1 MAIGDFLDK
10 LKPGERTEPEKFLAL
25 ELTDDVV
32 AAATWHV
39 AEEKTEIVSLGT
51 PVEWDSEKATTA
63 DLVQAVD
70 ATVSS
75 AIEGLVTEPDKVI
88 FGVPHGWT
96 DAEGIVTAK
105 RDMLRKVC
113 RELDL
118 KPLGFV
124 VVTDS
129 VLSYLKMQEGTPT
142 TSILIQVTGGE
153 IVTLLVR
160 LGRIEATEVVGRSD
174 DVVADVE
181 EGISRFP
188 DVDNLPSRIVVF
200 NSMHN
205 LDDVVQNLMGNDWN
219 SKFKFL
225 HIPKIEAL
233 AKDVVIRSIALAGG
247 REVAKSIGFSVAE
260 EKETSREPG
269 TTILPVPKK
278 EEKIDKAAE
287 QEEDA
292 DIPAKKV
299 AIPHP
304 VAESD
309 VVPVEDMDSFGF
321 TVGGPSLPAPVEAA
335 EEISPVAAMD
345 PEDEMTP
352 DTAAPTEPNDNLATD
367 SSQDIAHPH
376 RSFLQFPSFSRVA
389 LLVKKI
395 RLPNLSLGSIPR
407 LPFVGVG
414 IAMLVVIATAG
425 AAIWFLPKA
434 SVVVTATP
442 KDLPQTAQITLS
454 QSGSAVDPTTNTIP
468 ATVISQPES
477 GSQTIETTGKKIVG
491 TPAKGTVTVYNNSA
505 LAKTFAAGT
514 VLSVGSLKYTFDSA
528 VTVAS
533 ASSSSSTPGVTTITA
548 GKASGSVTAA
558 TIGDASNQPA
568 GTQFTIASFSKDTY
582 FAQNDTVIG
591 GGTSQE
597 VQVVAKADMDSL
609 VKALTDQLVGEA
621 QSSLQSSTGNGVG
634 IYVVP
639 DSGKVD
645 SQEFSAKVGD
655 QAKELTGTLSVTLQ
669 AFRYSTTDAGKL
681 VDSAIEKSIPEGYV
695 RTTQP
700 PTVSFS
706 GATGSA
712 SSGEVVATAQISV
725 KLLPKINTT
734 ALASSLRGKSAAA
747 VEEILKTIPG
757 FESAKVQI
765 TPLWLPPRFK
775 LMPQNPQNIT
785 VSIIPSSV

>member
-10 LKPGERTEPEKFLAL
+10 LKPGEHTEPEKFLAL

-39 AEEKTEIVSLGT
+39 SEEKTEIVSLGT
-51 PVEWDSEKATTA
+51 PVEWDSEKATTT

-75 AIEGLVTEPDKVI
+75 AVEGLVTEPDKVI
-88 FGVPHGWT
+88 FGVPHSWT
-96 DAEGIVTAK
+96 DAEGIVAAK

-129 VLSYLKMQEGTPT
+129 VLSYLKMQEGTPA
-142 TSILIQVTGGE
+142 TSILIQVTGAE

-160 LGRIEATEVVGRSD
+160 LGRIEATEIVGRSD

-200 NSMHN
+200 NSMHS
-205 LDDVVQNLMGNDWN
+205 LDDIVQNLMGNDW
-219 SKFKFL
+219 SGKFKFL

-233 AKDVVIRSIALAGG
+233 GKDVVIRSIALAGG
-247 REVAKSIGFSVAE
+247 REVAKSIGFSVVE
-260 EKETSREPG
+260 EKGTSPEPVTAVSRAPEKEDMPEVEG
-269 TTILPVPKK
+269 Q
-278 EEKIDKAAE
+278 EEKT
-287 QEEDA
+287 
-292 DIPAKKV
+292 DIPTKKV
-299 AIPHP
+299 AIPQP

-321 TVGGPSLPAPVEAA
+321 TVGSSLPAPVESD
-335 EEISPVAAMD
+335 EEMPPVAAVE
-345 PEDEMTP
+345 PEEEATSADTP
-352 DTAAPTEPNDNLATD
+352 TSVEPD
-367 SSQDIAHPH
+367 SSRAAAAVRDRPH
-376 RSFLQFPSFSRVA
+376 IPRALPKLPSFSGVA

-395 RLPNLSLGSIPR
+395 HLPKLSQNSVPR
-407 LPFVGVG
+407 LPLVIVG
-414 IAMLVVIATAG
+414 IIVLVLVAAAG

-442 KDLPQTAQITLS
+442 KDLPETVQMTLS
-454 QSGSAVDPTTNTIP
+454 QSASGVDPTTNTIP
-468 ATVISQPES
+468 ASIISQPET
-477 GSQTIETTGKKIVG
+477 GNQTVETTGKKTVG
-491 TPAKGTVTVYNNSA
+491 TDAKGTVTVYNNST
-505 LAKTFAAGT
+505 LEKTFAAGT
-514 VLSVGSLKYTFDSA
+514 ALYVGSLKYTFDSS

-533 ASSSSSTPGVTTITA
+533 ASSTSSTPGVTTITA
-548 GKASGSVTAA
+548 GKASAGITAA
-558 TIGDASNQPA
+558 AIGDTSNQPA

-582 FAQNDTVIG
+582 FAQNDTAVA

-621 QSSLQSSTGNGVG
+621 QSSLQSSAGSGVG

-639 DSGKVD
+639 DSAKVD
-645 SQEFSAKVGD
+645 SQEFSAKIGD
-655 QAKELTGTLSVTLQ
+655 QAKEVTGTLSVTLQ

-681 VDSAIEKSIPEGYV
+681 VDSVVEKSIPDGFVKTGE
-695 RTTQP
+695 P
-700 PTVSFS
+700 PSVSFS
-706 GATGSA
+706 GATGSI
-712 SSGEVVATAQISV
+712 SSGEVTATAQISI
-725 KLLPKINTT
+725 KLLPKIDTT
-734 ALASSLRGKSAAA
+734 VLRGLLRGKSSTA
-747 VEEILKTIPG
+747 VETVLKTIPG
-757 FESAKVQI
+757 FEGAKVQI

-785 VSIIPSSV
+785 VSIVPSSV